1 MPTKKKVSDLEPVY
15 LTIKGTLTT
24 RTLSR
29 KTRGQHAKDT
39 RECYRWSI
47 KYPLVK
53 DTELAI
59 NDLKSCFGDRL
70 DDQYCPKWIKDAI
83 NNGGFDEIEFINFK
97 SMYPLI
103 VKDYESE
110 KELNPDD
117 IISGATGY
125 FKLKFKPND
134 EGEFTA
140 YCSRFLMTENGRGN
154 DKADCDF

>member
-1 MPTKKKVSDLEPVY
+1 MPTKRKVSNLEPLY
-15 LTIKGTLTT
+15 LTIKGTLIT

-39 RECYRWSI
+39 RECYRWAI
-47 KYPLVK
+47 KYPMVK

-59 NDLKSCFGDRL
+59 NELKSCFGDRL

-117 IISGATGY
+117 IVSGATGY

-140 YCSRFLMTENGRGN
+140 YCSRFLMTENGMGN

>member
-1 MPTKKKVSDLEPVY
+1 M
-15 LTIKGTLTT
+15 
-24 RTLSR
+24 
-29 KTRGQHAKDT
+29 
-39 RECYRWSI
+39 
-47 KYPLVK
+47 VK

-59 NDLKSCFGDRL
+59 NELKSCFGDRL

-117 IISGATGY
+117 IVSGATGY

-134 EGEFTA
+134 DGEFTA
-140 YCSRFLMTENGRGN
+140 YCSRFLMTENGMGN

>member
-1 MPTKKKVSDLEPVY
+1 MPTKRKVSNLEPLY
-15 LTIKGTLTT
+15 LTIKGTLIT

-47 KYPLVK
+47 KYPMVK

-59 NDLKSCFGDRL
+59 NELKSCFGDRL
-70 DDQYCPKWIKDAI
+70 DDQYCPNWIKDAI

-117 IISGATGY
+117 IVSGATGY

-140 YCSRFLMTENGRGN
+140 YCSRFLMTENGIGN
-154 DKADCDF
+154 DKVDCDF

>member
-1 MPTKKKVSDLEPVY
+1 MPRKKTTHEYVENY
-15 LTIKGTLTT
+15 LTVKGTLIT

-47 KYPLVK
+47 LYPMVK
-53 DTELAI
+53 DTEEAI
-59 NDLKSCFGDRL
+59 NTLKACFGDRL

-83 NNGGFDEIEFINFK
+83 NEESLQEVKYINFK
-97 SMYPLI
+97 SQYSLI
-103 VKDYESE
+103 VKDFETE

-125 FKLKFKPND
+125 FKLKFKPD
-134 EGEFTA
+134 KDGVFTA

-154 DKADCDF
+154 DKAGCDF